1 MSTLVI
7 HTTWKEND
15 LSLRVQGSLSTIAR
29 ISLFERFKHKQ
40 LSLGL
45 GVWFREL
52 TMQEAFGSISIIEV
66 DGGLY

>member
-1 MSTLVI
+1 MV
-7 HTTWKEND
+7 
-15 LSLRVQGSLSTIAR
+15 R

-52 TMQEAFGSISIIEV
+52 SMQETFGSISIIEV
-66 DGGLY
+66 EGGLY

>member
-1 MSTLVI
+1 MI
-7 HTTWKEND
+7 RATWVEDD
-15 LSLRVQGSLSTIAR
+15 LSLRVQGSLSTMVR

-52 TMQEAFGSISIIEV
+52 SMQESFGSISIIEV
-66 DGGLY
+66 EGGLY